1 MLQCPPMSNLADNKK
16 AHFDYEILEQYDAG
30 IVLSGQEVKSAKM
43 GHASLK
49 GSHVVFNADGASLL
63 NVHISKYPNAGPL
76 PDYDPTQSR
85 RLLLKKRE
93 IEYLRGKIQEKG
105 LTVVPLSLYTA
116 RHLIKVKIA
125 LVRGKHAH
133 DKRDTLKKRDLD
145 REVRRAID

>member
-1 MLQCPPMSNLADNKK
+1 MSNLADNKK
-16 AHFDYEILEQYDAG
+16 AHFDYEMLEQYDAG
-30 IVLSGQEVKSAKM
+30 IVLSGQEVKATKM

-49 GSHVVFNADGASLL
+49 GAYVVFNKDGAYLL
-63 NVHISKYPNAGPL
+63 NAHISKYPNAGPL

-125 LVRGKHAH
+125 LARGKHAH

-145 REVRRAID
+145 REVRRAQD